1 MESAGGLAGRWHLS
15 QVKGKRHCLSSPD
28 AGGRKPLSIP
38 RSLSLCSTPSGHNSE
53 PWAAELR
60 SEDYELLCPNGARA
74 EVSQFADCNLAQI
87 PSHAVMVRPDT
98 NIFTVYGLLDKAQVS
113 QGGDYILGGQGEVG
127 DRGER
132 SSWDT
137 SIYLEQTSGETKD
150 GRGGN
155 SVIFHLAKD
164 IPSSTLPSVSC
175 IINSPSQLDHSHAVI
190 FTIKTKQNTL
200 LVSHPLI
207 FIIPL
212 SFTAKLLP
220 KITSALGPRSGLSRP
235 APTRALKLPWPRAQ

>member
-1 MESAGGLAGRWHLS
+1 
-15 QVKGKRHCLSSPD
+15 
-28 AGGRKPLSIP
+28 
-38 RSLSLCSTPSGHNSE
+38 
-53 PWAAELR
+53 
-60 SEDYELLCPNGARA
+60 
-74 EVSQFADCNLAQI
+74 
-87 PSHAVMVRPDT
+87 MVRPDT